1 MKKVLIIGADFS
13 PSSLPPATRI
23 RFFASHLPQFGWE
36 PIVLTTDSSHY
47 DWNTDPENARLLPES
62 LKVIRTS
69 AWSKKFTSKIGIGDI
84 GARSMWAHW
93 RALSDLC
100 RKKAVDLILIPVP
113 PFLPMM
119 LGRLAH
125 LRFGVP
131 YVIDYIDPWVT
142 DYYWSLPKDQRPRK
156 WALAYA
162 SAKMLEPLSLK
173 KVSHIVGVS
182 KGTTDSVVN
191 RYPWL
196 TADDATD
203 IPYGGEPGDL
213 EYLRQHPR
221 QNKIFDAR
229 DGRFHI
235 CYVGAYPKGMEPTM
249 RALFAAVK
257 MGLARSP
264 ELFAKLRLH
273 FVGTVYGAGLEDLYQ
288 LKPIAEE
295 MGLGAYVNEH
305 PARVS
310 YLDALQLQL
319 DSHALAILGSDA
331 AHYTA
336 SKVFPYILARKP
348 LLTIFHEESSVVEI
362 LEETEAGD
370 VITFNSDSPPG
381 TKVAEISNRLETLLQ
396 SPEGYSPPTRW
407 DAFERYTTRSMAG
420 RLAAAFDKAI
430 HHSESRLRVGVRT
443 NALGEG
449 TTEP

>member
-47 DWNTDPENARLLPES
+47 DWNTDPDNERLLPES
-62 LKVIRTS
+62 LQVIRTS
-69 AWSKKFTSKIGIGDI
+69 AWSKKFTRKIGIGDV
-84 GARSMWAHW
+84 GMRSLWAHW
-93 RALSDLC
+93 RALSKLC
-100 RKKAVDLILIPVP
+100 RARAVDLIFIPVP
-113 PFLPMM
+113 PFIAMM

-131 YVIDYIDPWVT
+131 YVIDYIDPWVIE
-142 DYYWSLPKDQRPRK
+142 LPKEQRTQK
-156 WALAYA
+156 WAVAHALSKA
-162 SAKMLEPLSLK
+162 LEPFSLK
-173 KVSHIVGVS
+173 QVAHIVGVS

-196 TADDATD
+196 TQDDATD
-203 IPYGGEPGDL
+203 IPYGGEPADL

-221 QNKIFDAR
+221 ENKIFDPH

-235 CYVGAYPKGMEPTM
+235 SYVGAYPRGMEPTM

-257 MGLARSP
+257 QGLERSP

-273 FVGTVYGAGLEDLYQ
+273 FVGTIYGAGLEGLYQ

-295 MGLGAYVNEH
+295 LGVGDYVDEH

-319 DSHALAILGSDA
+319 DSQALAVLGSDA

-336 SKVFPYILARKP
+336 SKIFPYILARKP
-348 LLTIFHEESSVVEI
+348 LLTIFHEDSSVVQI
-362 LEETEAGD
+362 LKETQAGE
-370 VITFNSDSPPG
+370 VISFNSQTPPG
-381 TKVAEISNRLETLLQ
+381 TKVEEISKQIELLLRL
-396 SPEGYSPPTRW
+396 PEGYAPPTRW
-407 DAFERYTTRSMAG
+407 EAFEQYTTRSMTS
-420 RLAAAFDKAI
+420 RLAAAFDKAMVK
-430 HHSESRLRVGVRT
+430 ST
-443 NALGEG
+443 ALSKAGGRANGFEEI
-449 TTEP
+449 TTER